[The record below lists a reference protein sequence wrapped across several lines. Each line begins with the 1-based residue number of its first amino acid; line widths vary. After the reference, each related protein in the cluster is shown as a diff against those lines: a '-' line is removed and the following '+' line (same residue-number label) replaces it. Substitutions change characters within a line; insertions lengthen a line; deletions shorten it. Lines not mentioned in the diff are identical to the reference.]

1 MTGSVNPEDRQKEVE
16 RFQNDSDCKICIG
29 TIGAMGTGITL
40 TAAVRYFA
48 DKDWTVSANRQA
60 EVVRIVSDHRN
71 VNVITVVAKDT
82 IDEYVEG
89 ILKDKELYTDLI
101 MEGTDVVMDKT
112 KRPQLIADLLG
123 ISEAELKKR
132 VAIAKKENK
141 SKQEKVA

>member
-1 MTGSVNPEDRQKEVE
+1 M
-16 RFQNDSDCKICIG
+16 
-29 TIGAMGTGITL
+29 
-40 TAAVRYFA
+40 
-48 DKDWTVSANRQA
+48 
-60 EVVRIVSDHRN
+60 RIVSEPQKN

-132 VAIAKKENK
+132 VAIAKKETNQ
-141 SKQEKVA
+141 KQEKVA